1 MGFFFRRMKNT
12 RMTQGTRSM
21 MYSITLTPDFIQTL
35 SESMRQSVRN
45 ATVDNMQGSI
55 GNSTTESTRNHTRN
69 ATDSIERS
77 GRGSMRDLLR
87 SRRDLADHVWT
98 LANPSLIPFYD
109 NGFQTPVSVS
119 PPPYESF
126 SDTLTSTEMTSSEVK
141 SNPPSYDEIINSI
154 KDESDP
160 PPYTEYDTADT

>member
-1 MGFFFRRMKNT
+1 MGVFFRRMKNT
-12 RMTQGTRSM
+12 RMTQGTRTM

-45 ATVDNMQGSI
+45 STVDNMQGSI
-55 GNSTTESTRNHTRN
+55 GNSTTESTRNPTRN
-69 ATDSIERS
+69 STTDSIESS
-77 GRGSMRDLLR
+77 GRGSMRDLLW
-87 SRRDLADHVWT
+87 SRRDQPV
-98 LANPSLIPFYD
+98 YD
-109 NGFQTPVSVS
+109 DGFQTPVSGS
-119 PPPYESF
+119 PPPYERI

-141 SNPPSYDEIINSI
+141 SNPPSYDEIVNSI